1 LTQTAIL
8 GTLKLMKGEK
18 LILII
23 VAIIT
28 VALIG
33 ALVFIGAD
41 KSQLNIVPDT
51 ATVPAEENK
60 NGAVEADQ
68 RAREVINTLEEV
80 PAASTAEDKP
90 ARFKANIDY
99 TVKGI
104 DDNYILLE
112 GEKGEMALPKD
123 PDQVKVYVRTVDTD
137 TEVAIAE
144 IKIGDRTQL
153 EIVPGK
159 SAWLYLLR

>member
-1 LTQTAIL
+1 
-8 GTLKLMKGEK
+8 MKGEK
-18 LILII
+18 LILVI

-28 VALIG
+28 IALIG

-51 ATVPAEENK
+51 ETVSVKEETNDT
-60 NGAVEADQ
+60 VEANQ
-68 RAREVINTLEEV
+68 RARNVINTLEES
-80 PAASTAEDKP
+80 PADEAENKP

-112 GEKGEMALPKD
+112 GEKGEMALPKNS
-123 PDQVKVYVRTVDTD
+123 DQVKVYVRTVDTD